1 VLCFGVIL
9 LQRVKQYAK
18 SEVAYLVFLSVS
30 EPERPRKGEKMID
43 VDENVFFREATLRI
57 CSSLDIETAL
67 KRCFEYIKVFM
78 PVIGMSLHISD
89 ADLNLV
95 RIVASVGVNLPEGYE
110 QVLPLPE
117 KGRDERAALRA
128 TLLEKGEI
136 VQIMNQ
142 PDPKL
147 GLKEIQQRLGL
158 NANISVMS
166 MALKLEGNRIGDIGL
181 VADGL
186 NQYTDEH
193 ARLLLLLHEPFAIA
207 MSNALKHQEVIRF
220 KDMLVDDNRYLFDEL
235 RSVLGDEI
243 IGADFGLKSVM
254 EMVQQVAP
262 LDSPVLLLGETGT
275 GKEVIANAIHY
286 SSPRKDG
293 PFIKVNC
300 GAIPETLID
309 SELFGHEKGAFT
321 GAISQRRGRFERA
334 DKGTIFLD
342 EIGEL
347 PPQAQVRLLHVIQ
360 RKEIERV
367 GGTSSIPVDTRI
379 ISATNR
385 NLEKMIASGRFRE
398 DLWFR
403 LNVFPIMIPPLRQ
416 RREDI
421 PALAHHFIDR
431 KSIELKLTERPVF
444 APGAIDKLM
453 AYDWPG
459 NVRELENMIERAL
472 IQRRRGV
479 LSFETLLPSAV
490 AGGRE
495 GAEDI
500 GRNRALPSLDEMAVR
515 HIRRALKMARGKING
530 PGGAA
535 QILGLHPNTLR
546 KRMTKLGIPFGR
558 RSWQLSGGHE

>member
-1 VLCFGVIL
+1 
-9 LQRVKQYAK
+9 
-18 SEVAYLVFLSVS
+18 
-30 EPERPRKGEKMID
+30 MID

-67 KRCFEYIKVFM
+67 KRCFEYIRVFM
-78 PVIGMSLHISD
+78 PVVGMSLHISD
-89 ADLNLV
+89 ADLNVL
-95 RIVASVGVNLPEGYE
+95 RFVASVGTNLPEGSE
-110 QVLPLPE
+110 QVLSMPE
-117 KGRDERAALRA
+117 KGRDERAALLKNR
-128 TLLEKGEI
+128 EVI
-136 VQIMNQ
+136 QIMNQ

-147 GLKEIQQRLGL
+147 GLKEIQERLGL
-158 NANISVMS
+158 NSDISVMN
-166 MALKLEGNRIGDIGL
+166 MTLKLEGNRIGGLGL

-220 KDMLVDDNRYLFDEL
+220 KDMLADDNRYLFDEL
-235 RSVLGDEI
+235 RSVSGEEI
-243 IGADFGLKSVM
+243 IGSDFGLKPVM

-300 GAIPETLID
+300 GAIPETLLD

-347 PPQAQVRLLHVIQ
+347 PPQAQIRLLHVLQ

-367 GGTSSIPVDTRI
+367 GGTGSIPVDTRI
-379 ISATNR
+379 ISATHK

-421 PALAHHFIDR
+421 PALAHHFIDL
-431 KSIELKLTERPVF
+431 KSLVLKLTERPVL
-444 APGAIDKLM
+444 APGAIDRLI

-472 IQRRRGV
+472 IQRRGGV
-479 LSFETLLPSAV
+479 LSFETLVPSAV

-495 GAEDI
+495 GAEDA
-500 GRNRALPSLDEMAVR
+500 GRNRALPSLDEMAAR

-546 KRMTKLGIPFGR
+546 KRMNKLGIPFGR
-558 RSWQLSGGHE
+558 RSWQLSNEQK

>member
-1 VLCFGVIL
+1 
-9 LQRVKQYAK
+9 
-18 SEVAYLVFLSVS
+18 
-30 EPERPRKGEKMID
+30 MID

-78 PVIGMSLHISD
+78 PVVGMSLHIWD

-95 RIVASVGVNLPEGYE
+95 RFVASVGVNLPEGYE

-117 KGRDERAALRA
+117 KGRNERAAIF
-128 TLLEKGEI
+128 KNGEVI
-136 VQIMNQ
+136 QIMNQ

-147 GLKEIQQRLGL
+147 GHKEIQERLGL
-158 NANISVMS
+158 NSNISVMS
-166 MALKLEGNRIGDIGL
+166 MALKLEGNRIGDLGL
-181 VADGL
+181 MADGL

-207 MSNALKHQEVIRF
+207 MSNALKHMEVIRF
-220 KDMLVDDNRYLFDEL
+220 KDMLADDNRYLFDEL

-243 IGADFGLKSVM
+243 IGSDFGLKSVM

-300 GAIPETLID
+300 GAIPETLLD

-347 PPQAQVRLLHVIQ
+347 PPQAQIRLLHVLQ

-367 GGTSSIPVDTRI
+367 GGTSFIPVDTRI
-379 ISATNR
+379 ISATHR
-385 NLEKMIASGRFRE
+385 NLEKMIASGGFRE

-431 KSIELKLTERPVF
+431 KSIELKLTERPVL
-444 APGAIDKLM
+444 APGAIDRLI

-479 LSFETLLPSAV
+479 LSFEMLLPPAV

-495 GAEDI
+495 SVEDT
-500 GRNRALPSLDEMAVR
+500 GRNRGLPSLDEMAAR

-546 KRMTKLGIPFGR
+546 KRMNKLGIPFGR
-558 RSWQLSGGHE
+558 RSWQLSSGQT